1 MLTPTV
7 FHALIATRRLTSAAI
22 SSGRNPA
29 ATSAY
34 ASAGTCVWA
43 SSVTDSVKAS
53 AARSRAVKNGVSRP
67 PQVRVTGIAAGLHAL
82 LRLPP
87 GQHEDALVARAA
99 RHGLAVEGLSAYRLG
114 GGNGGPGNDGGPGE
128 DSDRVGLD
136 SGPALVVGYATPP
149 GHAYSTAVARLCA
162 VLSADG

>member
-1 MLTPTV
+1 
-7 FHALIATRRLTSAAI
+7 
-22 SSGRNPA
+22 
-29 ATSAY
+29 
-34 ASAGTCVWA
+34 
-43 SSVTDSVKAS
+43 
-53 AARSRAVKNGVSRP
+53 
-67 PQVRVTGIAAGLHAL
+67 VRVTGIAAGLHAL